1 MAGFGLF
8 PGALPGWM
16 VFRFRRRNGSALAS
30 LAVALLAAVLSC
42 SALLASGCNGITQSS
57 AAPGTYV
64 LQITGTG
71 TGSNVIQYANLT
83 LTITN

>member
-1 MAGFGLF
+1 
-8 PGALPGWM
+8 M